1 MGIGIRDFLVVSG
14 PNDADATLART
25 QLDWSYQHGQELY
38 GSLVGHIVYGLI
50 VGVIYA
56 TADRLWVAL
65 FVESDP
71 INRQPEPLGST
82 HGPIHRLGCGRRAV
96 RWPGVLAD
104 HHPCHRP
111 LAVSRTCRRNIAG
124 CRCDCSSVH
133 QRTDWYQLWTAI

>member
-1 MGIGIRDFLVVSG
+1 MAGLQAPLS
-14 PNDADATLART
+14 TLLWQGRS
-25 QLDWSYQHGQELY
+25 LDWSYQHGQELY

-65 FVESDP
+65 FIESDP
-71 INRQPEPLGST
+71 INPQPEPPGSRTVRSIGWGAVAGLLG
-82 HGPIHRLGCGRRAV
+82 GLV
-96 RWPGVLAD
+96 FLAD
-104 HHPCHRP
+104 HHPCHRS

-124 CRCDCSSVH
+124 CRRDCSSVH